1 MNESDLPISLLT
13 NGATQR
19 ATRPSSESSAN
30 RRRLPATIDLP
41 PSLFRVLMGLATLF
55 LSRSNRRATKALPIF
70 LNYLASNQVFAN
82 ERTQQ
87 LISSSEIRLP
97 PPDAYLINVI
107 DYYLMYPSGR

>member
-1 MNESDLPISLLT
+1 MALELHRL
-13 NGATQR
+13 R
-19 ATRPSSESSAN
+19 EVTRERFSAN
-30 RRRLPATIDLP
+30 RRRLPAAIDLP

-55 LSRSNRRATKALPIF
+55 LSRSNRRVTKVLPIF
-70 LNYLASNQVFAN
+70 LDYLASNQVFAN

-107 DYYLMYPSGR
+107 DYYLMYPSG